1 MASRDP
7 SNTGGLFVGRPADSR
22 HEGFHQHEL
31 AGPSRRLFDRTLAA
45 LILCLETLLCLSV
58 WGPQPLAWLWIGS
71 RIQYLTGSITI
82 GLLSSLFGMLFLLL
96 LTLGV
101 AKRVDN
107 VWKLVRRAAGHDQQ
121 RGALER
127 IFVASVAVATC
138 AFAVWFFV
146 IAGPGPQLAPRM

>member
-7 SNTGGLFVGRPADSR
+7 SSTGGLFIGRPSDPQ
-22 HEGFHQHEL
+22 HTGFHQQEL
-31 AGPSRRLFDRTLAA
+31 AGRKRRLLDRTLAG
-45 LILCLETLLCLSV
+45 LILCAETLLCLSV

-82 GLLSSLFGMLFLLL
+82 GLLSALLGMLFLLL
-96 LTLGV
+96 LTLGL

-107 VWKLVRRAAGHDQQ
+107 AWKLVRRAAGYDQQ

-127 IFVASVAVATC
+127 IFVASIGVATC
-138 AFAVWFFV
+138 AFAIWFFV